1 MVKTFR
7 HNGVSRIVAQGEL
20 DRADCP
26 RLRAEFQ
33 QAAGRL
39 DLDLVGVGF
48 IDSSCAKLV
57 SDETEKLRNEGCRLY
72 VKASP
77 QVLRTLEM
85 LAKAGLKSA
94 RELLTDLKMLR
105 GALV

>member
-1 MVKTFR
+1 MLKTFR

-57 SDETEKLRNEGCRLY
+57 SDETEKLRNPKQKLVDRLI
-72 VKASP
+72 
-77 QVLRTLEM
+77 
-85 LAKAGLKSA
+85 
-94 RELLTDLKMLR
+94 ELVQENLDEP
-105 GALV
+105 

>member
-77 QVLRTLEM
+77 QVLRT
-85 LAKAGLKSA
+85 
-94 RELLTDLKMLR
+94 
-105 GALV
+105 